1 MKTRRLICAVLV
13 CVLAGVVAFSAW
25 AADAPSVQGTWKL
38 VSRTLPDGS
47 VLKEPDV
54 IGFTTYTKDKRD
66 VLFVVKGD
74 DGNYGGLIIRSKYSL
89 TEKAYTEEN
98 LAFLKNFGAKT
109 IEVPLKKGTSPVT
122 VKGGRIGFALPT
134 AGNSPVVVEGDSMTV
149 GVKGKE
155 PFDVYKKVK

>member
-1 MKTRRLICAVLV
+1 MIDS
-13 CVLAGVVAFSAW
+13 AGRVRTVPAW

-47 VLKEPDV
+47 VVKEPDV
-54 IGFTTYTKDKRD
+54 IGFTTYTADKRD
-66 VLFVVKGD
+66 VLFAVKGN
-74 DGNYGGLIIRSKYSL
+74 DGNYGGLIIQSKYSL

-109 IEVPLKKGTSPVT
+109 IVVPLKKGTSRVT
-122 VKGGRIGFALPT
+122 VKDGRIEFALPT
-134 AGNSPVVVEGDSMTV
+134 AGNSPVVVEGDTMTV
-149 GVKGKE
+149 GVKGKD